1 MMMRIPGWLTG
12 RGRQDNSVPATVTQA
27 GQGGA
32 AGFYAVR
39 SGRDMMQTGERQ
51 RLIRALSDNSPLSGP
66 FTEAW
71 WLRPLE
77 ELAARVQA
85 CPAAWSGPFSGPG
98 GFTDL
103 SLNVAVRAVR
113 FVRGM
118 MLPPG
123 ATPEAQAEQGPGW
136 ACAVYWAGLLHHLN
150 WLTQMEGEEQGGHA
164 WYPGLTLPQT
174 SWRVRPGAE
183 GRPMRGAYMALT
195 LLPADGLVWLQRWP
209 ALSETLLTF
218 LAGER
223 ARSGIL
229 HGIISD
235 ALSSC
240 GMSPDTSPESQA
252 PACATPALAVSAP
265 ACNPPKLSETA
276 AKPLSSNTDVS
287 ITSAPIKTDVAPYT
301 LLPESNH
308 SSLADIPAGM
318 ALASALGAGE
328 GIVPLTENGDS
339 ASDGQDGPPDTG
351 GLLSLL
357 DLMADGK
364 NVSGPDGAVT
374 AEPDGASAPQA
385 VENASEATRPEAESP
400 GDAFLAWLRAGV
412 DDGTLTV
419 NGQDSILHVLAQFVF
434 MVSPGCFYRYAASDG
449 SLTTDKDALQKSFE
463 ALGIHHSRK
472 GKGLFHY
479 HQYDSPDKSGRY
491 TRVSGYMISAD
502 FILKKGRCPA
512 DSIWL
517 SAKK

>member
-1 MMMRIPGWLTG
+1 MRIPGWLTG
-12 RGRQDNSVPATVTQA
+12 RGRQAVSTPATGTQV

-32 AGFYAVR
+32 SGFYAVR
-39 SGRDMMQTGERQ
+39 SGRDMMQTSERQ
-51 RLIRALSDNSPLSGP
+51 RLIRMLSDNSPLSGP
-66 FTEAW
+66 LTQTW

-113 FVRGM
+113 LVRGM

-123 ATPEAQAEQGPGW
+123 ATPEAQSEQGPGW
-136 ACAVYWAGLLHHLN
+136 VCAVYWAGLLHHLD
-150 WLTQMEGEEQGGHA
+150 WLTQMEGEVQGGRA
-164 WYPGLTLPQT
+164 WYPGLTLPQAA
-174 SWRVRPGAE
+174 WRVRPGTE
-183 GRPMRGAYMALT
+183 SRPMRGTYMALT

-209 ALSETLLTF
+209 ALSESLLTF
-218 LAGER
+218 LSGQR

-229 HGIISD
+229 NGIISD
-235 ALSSC
+235 ALTSC
-240 GMSPDTSPESQA
+240 GMRMDMSQD
-252 PACATPALAVSAP
+252 
-265 ACNPPKLSETA
+265 KLSETA
-276 AKPLSSNTDVS
+276 AESGSGITDALPP
-287 ITSAPIKTDVAPYT
+287 SAPIKTDADTCT
-301 LLPESNH
+301 LLPESNQGALPDTASV
-308 SSLADIPAGM
+308 SS
-318 ALASALGAGE
+318 LASALGADE
-328 GIVPLTENGDS
+328 AVRPTTENGDS
-339 ASDGQDGPPDTG
+339 AGEGQDGRPDTR

-357 DLMADGK
+357 DLMAEGK
-364 NVSGPDGAVT
+364 NVSDPDGAVT
-374 AEPDGASAPQA
+374 ADPDETRAPLV
-385 VENASEATRPEAESP
+385 VENAIEATRPEADSL

-412 DDGTLTV
+412 EDGTLTV
-419 NGQDSILHVLAQFVF
+419 NGQDSILPVLAQFVF

-502 FILKKGRCPA
+502 LILKKESCPA
-512 DSIWL
+512 DSIWF